1 MQHIV
6 LTFDS
11 INTSVQ
17 TGDLIFYTPLGNSTG
32 GFEYSNTQPLLFGE
46 VVSIIGN
53 QITVLYD
60 DQNNPNGIPQ
70 MASRFPPFDPGDYIM
85 FAKNKVVNTSK
96 LKGYYLEAEFV
107 NNSRKK
113 VELFSVS
120 SEISESSK

>member
-6 LTFDS
+6 LTFNS
-11 INTSVQ
+11 VNASVQ
-17 TGDLIFYTPLGNSTG
+17 TGDLVFYTPLGNSTG
-32 GFEYSNTQPLLFGE
+32 GFDYSNTQPLLFGE
-46 VVSIIGN
+46 VVSVIGN

-70 MASRFPPFDPGDYIM
+70 MQGDTYPGDYIV